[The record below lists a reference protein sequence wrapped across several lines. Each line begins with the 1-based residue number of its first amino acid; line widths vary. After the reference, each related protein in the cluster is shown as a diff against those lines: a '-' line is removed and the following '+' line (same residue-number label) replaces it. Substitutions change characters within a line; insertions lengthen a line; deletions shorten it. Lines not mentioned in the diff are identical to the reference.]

1 MLNIYK
7 VFLWLWIMTQAAA
20 SQIDSLKGESN
31 DKIRKLTDWHVPKK
45 LREGNGKIKL
55 YQFFS
60 AIINYQ
66 HRC

>member
-1 MLNIYK
+1 
-7 VFLWLWIMTQAAA
+7 MTQAAA
-20 SQIDSLKGESN
+20 SQIDRLKGESN
-31 DKIRKLTDWHVPKK
+31 DKIRKWTDWHISPKK

-66 HRC
+66 NRC